1 MSYSLWCTEW
11 SNPFTSLVSVA
22 CVWCCWCYLHYSVQI
37 PEKRKEKKSTYVSCN
52 LTIKFLTAL
61 HILKIA
67 WLWFCSSFCSSII
80 AQTAE
85 CKSAI
90 ASEGTLP
97 ESCRLQSSFQHLWPV
112 PVILKKSCINAKA
125 RMSIWTPADLKTPN
139 ETCPFYNQK
148 MWVRKTFTLVCS
160 TVAAPCT
167 LATVTWYTSV
177 FNDAITSTASAM
189 SGSVIFKD
197 IRCVCFLSWI
207 SYTNSWTNPCCSCC
221 GKEMIPFVMDPQN
234 LELKGSQWKKCSLWV
249 FPMWCLLLSGRAC
262 HGFSRAF

>member
-1 MSYSLWCTEW
+1 MSYSLWCTGW

-37 PEKRKEKKSTYVSCN
+37 PEKRKEKHICFMQSNHKVSRCLAHSEN
-52 LTIKFLTAL
+52 CPTVVLLIFLQFNHHSNKLSVNQLLHLRAL
-61 HILKIA
+61 CQKAVASKVHFNIYDQSL
-67 WLWFCSSFCSSII
+67 SF
-80 AQTAE
+80 
-85 CKSAI
+85 KK
-90 ASEGTLP
+90 
-97 ESCRLQSSFQHLWPV
+97 
-112 PVILKKSCINAKA
+112 KKSCINVKA
-125 RMSIWTPADLKTPN
+125 RMSIWTPPDLKTPN

-148 MWVRKTFTLVCS
+148 MCVRKTFTLVCS
-160 TVAAPCT
+160 TAAAPCT
-167 LATVTWYTSV
+167 LATVTRYTSV

-221 GKEMIPFVMDPQN
+221 GKEMIPFVTDPQN
-234 LELKGSQWKKCSLWV
+234 LELKGSQWKKCSLWA

-262 HGFSRAF
+262 DGFSRAF